1 MKKCG
6 SYLPWDQARWNQEL
20 RSLNFRSSVH
30 LQMEDG
36 ERPYGLQMVING
48 KILTVTMVV
57 EVETAVRI
65 GRLIIC

>member
-1 MKKCG
+1 
-6 SYLPWDQARWNQEL
+6 
-20 RSLNFRSSVH
+20 
-30 LQMEDG
+30 MEDG